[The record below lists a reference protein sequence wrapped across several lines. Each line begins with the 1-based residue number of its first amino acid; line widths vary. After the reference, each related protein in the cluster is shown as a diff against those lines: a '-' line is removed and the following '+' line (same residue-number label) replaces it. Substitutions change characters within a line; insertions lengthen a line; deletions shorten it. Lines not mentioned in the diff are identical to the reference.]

1 MGTLPPMTTLT
12 AQAEITPDH
21 RLMID
26 VPVSA
31 DLPAG
36 RIEVTVAL
44 AKPVSN
50 NRDAVKFLEEIA
62 ARGGIDIPDPV
73 AWQREVREDRPL
85 PGRD

>member
-1 MGTLPPMTTLT
+1 MTTLT
-12 AQAEITPDH
+12 VQAEITADH
-21 RLMID
+21 RLTMN

-36 RIEVTVAL
+36 LVEVTVAL
-44 AKPVSN
+44 TKPPHKFFSN

-62 ARGGIDIPDPV
+62 ARGGVGIPDPV
-73 AWQREVREDRPL
+73 TWQHEVREDRPL

>member
-1 MGTLPPMTTLT
+1 MNTLT

-21 RLMID
+21 RLTLD

-44 AKPVSN
+44 AMPSQKLVSN
-50 NRDAVKFLEEIA
+50 HRDAVKFLEEIA
-62 ARGGIDIPDPV
+62 ARGGVDIPDPV